1 MSDRPLDWRIEEAC
15 HNAWPPVRQ
24 IWLGDWLLRFAPG
37 VSRRANSANPLRA
50 EAGDVDGLIA
60 EGTPLFR
67 AQGVPM
73 LVRVLSLLDPAVERR
88 LDRLGFSAEGE
99 SCVLYG
105 DIGEVACG
113 RDAAVDIAPAPTP
126 EWLTA
131 MSAIRDHSPDQS
143 AVYRRIVESIA
154 VPAAF
159 LDLRT
164 EGEIAALAFGV
175 LHDGLLCCESVIT
188 GAAYRGRGYSRRL
201 MAAMFDW
208 AGALGAKGV
217 CLQVEAANAPAVAL
231 YRGLGLETERF
242 RYHYRRAPDDAASP
256 GALHPSTGS
265 G

>member
-1 MSDRPLDWRIEEAC
+1 MAERTLDWRIEEAC

-60 EGTPLFR
+60 EG
-67 AQGVPM
+67 
-73 LVRVLSLLDPAVERR
+73 
-88 LDRLGFSAEGE
+88 E

-105 DIGEVACG
+105 DIGEVACR
-113 RDAAVDIAPAPTP
+113 RDAAVDIVSAPTP

-131 MSAIRDHSPDQS
+131 MSVIRDHSPDQS

-159 LDLRT
+159 LGLRE

-188 GAAYRGRGYSRRL
+188 GPAHRGRGYSRRL
-201 MAAMFDW
+201 VAAMFDW
-208 AGALGAKGV
+208 AEAQGAKGV

-231 YRGLGLETERF
+231 YRGLGLDTERF
-242 RYHYRRAPDDAASP
+242 RYHYRRAPDDVALP
-256 GALHPSTGS
+256 GAPHPSTGL